1 MTARTIRRAPHALR
15 AIVACAVLAAFA
27 EDARAQEMP
36 TGRARVEALEFG
48 PLEFEPPM
56 PDMHE
61 VAGVRVLLLED
72 HSLPLVSVFARFRG
86 GYGVFPREWYAPA
99 MGLPSLLRSGG
110 TADLPPDSID
120 ELLEY
125 YAVQTSFG
133 TGGGS
138 ISIALNTLTEHLQ
151 VAFGLWSDLV
161 TKPRFEPRAIEL
173 WRGRELESARR
184 LADDPGSLAYAQF
197 NRLMYGDHPV
207 GWSIAPSDLEPQRV
221 TPDRFREMHRR
232 IVCRDNL
239 ILGVT
244 GDVAWEH
251 MGPLLERFLAD
262 LAPCPEPLPRAPAPD
277 IRRGGG
283 VFVIER
289 DIEQAFIVMAHPT
302 SVRLADERTYY
313 AATIGNSI
321 LGGGGF
327 NSRLVTLLRT
337 QQGLTYAAAS
347 FWTMPRRYDGVMGA
361 TTSTRPESVVPV
373 IRGILEATR
382 RMREEPP
389 SEAEVETAVNVVVNG
404 FAFNFE
410 TPGQI
415 VSRMMYYV
423 AEDWPEDWLER
434 YAEGIQDVTPSD
446 ILDVFADQVR
456 PDSMTI
462 MVLGDPARIGREQL
476 AELGRVTVLDVG
488 GDQSGR

>member
-1 MTARTIRRAPHALR
+1 MSMRSTRRATRVLS
-15 AIVACAVLAAFA
+15 AVLISATLATA
-27 EDARAQEMP
+27 EEARAQGTA
-36 TGRARVEALEFG
+36 TGRARIEALAFG
-48 PLEFEPPM
+48 PLEFEPPT
-56 PDMHE
+56 PDKHE
-61 VAGVRVLLLED
+61 VSGVRVLLLED
-72 HSLPLVSVFARFRG
+72 RSLPLVSVFARFRG
-86 GYGVFPREWYAPA
+86 GYGLFPREWYAPA
-99 MGLPSLLRSGG
+99 MGLPALLRSGG
-110 TADLPPDSID
+110 TVDLPPDSVD

-161 TKPRFEPRAIEL
+161 TKPRFERSAIEL

-184 LADDPGSLAYAQF
+184 IVDDPGSLAYMQF
-197 NRLMYGDHPV
+197 NHLMYGDHPV
-207 GWSIAPSDLEPQRV
+207 GWSIAPSDLEPHLV
-221 TPDRFREMHRR
+221 TAERFREMHRR
-232 IVCRDNL
+232 IVCRENL

-244 GDVAWEH
+244 GDVGWEQVR
-251 MGPLLERFLAD
+251 PLLERFVAD
-262 LAPCPEPLPRAPAPD
+262 LAPCPEPLPRAPAPE

-283 VFVIER
+283 VFLIER
-289 DIEQAFIVMAHPT
+289 DLEQAFIVMAHPT
-302 SVRLADERTYY
+302 SLRLADDRTYY

-327 NSRLVTLLRT
+327 NSRLLTRLRT
-337 QQGLTYAAAS
+337 QQGLTYAAS
-347 FWTMPRRYDGVMGA
+347 SLWTIPRRYDGVMGA
-361 TTSTRPESVVPV
+361 TTSTRPESVVPA
-373 IRGILEATR
+373 IRGILDA
-382 RMREEPP
+382 MREMREAPP
-389 SEAEVETAVNVVVNG
+389 TAAEVETAVDVVVNG

-434 YAEGIQDVTPSD
+434 YADGIQEVEPSD

-456 PDSMTI
+456 PDEMTI
-462 MVLGDPARIGREQL
+462 MVLGDPERIGTEL
-476 AELGRVTVLDVG
+476 AELGPVTVLDVSA
-488 GDQSGR
+488 DQSGR